1 MITVVGL
8 GVEEGDISK
17 RGEEAVLRAA
27 SAGDKIFVRT
37 ANTRSYGSVVKLGVE
52 HTDRKSVV

>member
-27 SAGDKIFVRT
+27 SAGDKIFVRK
-37 ANTRSYGSVVKLGVE
+37 ADARAFS
-52 HTDRKSVV
+52 